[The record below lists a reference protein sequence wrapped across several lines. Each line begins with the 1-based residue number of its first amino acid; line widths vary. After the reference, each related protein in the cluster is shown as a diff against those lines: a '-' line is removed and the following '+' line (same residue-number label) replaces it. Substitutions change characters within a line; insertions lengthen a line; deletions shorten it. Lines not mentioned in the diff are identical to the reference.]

1 VNAPNPAMVATPA
14 AASQALQDEFLNEL
28 RKTKATVSMFL
39 VNGIRLVGKIEG
51 FDRHVVLLANG
62 TQQLVYKHAI
72 STIVPGEPRPAGDRP
87 SSGPSH
93 GEPRHP
99 RRNF

>member
-1 VNAPNPAMVATPA
+1 MLANPAGL
-14 AASQALQDEFLNEL
+14 ALQDEFLNEL

-39 VNGIRLVGKIEG
+39 VNGIRLIGKIEG
-51 FDRHVVLLANG
+51 YDRHVVLLANG

-72 STIVPGEPRPAGDRP
+72 STIVPGEPRPATERP
-87 SSGPSH
+87 QTTSH

-99 RRNF
+99 RRSF

>member
-1 VNAPNPAMVATPA
+1 MNAPLAVLATPA
-14 AASQALQDEFLNEL
+14 ALPLQDEFLNEL
-28 RKTKATVSMFL
+28 RKSKSTVSMFL

-51 FDRHVVLLANG
+51 YDRHVVLLANG

-72 STIVPGEPRPAGDRP
+72 STIVPGEPKPAGDRQ
-87 SSGPSH
+87 SATAH

-99 RRNF
+99 RRSF

>member
-1 VNAPNPAMVATPA
+1 MNPASVTLASPA
-14 AASQALQDEFLNEL
+14 AQALQDEFLNEL

-72 STIVPGEPRPAGDRP
+72 STVVPGEPRPATERHSAP
-87 SSGPSH
+87 PH

-99 RRNF
+99 RRSF

>member
-1 VNAPNPAMVATPA
+1 MLPTPA
-14 AASQALQDEFLNEL
+14 AANQALQDEYLNQH

-39 VNGIRLVGKIEG
+39 VNGIRLVGQIEG
-51 FDRHVVLLANG
+51 CDRHGVLLANG
-62 TQQLVYKHAI
+62 TQRLVYKHAI

-93 GEPRHP
+93 GESRHP

>member
-1 VNAPNPAMVATPA
+1 MNAPLALATSADLP
-14 AASQALQDEFLNEL
+14 LQDGFLNEL

-39 VNGIRLVGKIEG
+39 VNGIRLIGKIEG
-51 FDRHVVLLANG
+51 FDRHVVLLSNG

-72 STIVPGEPRPAGDRP
+72 STIVPGEPKPAGDRAP
-87 SSGPSH
+87 GPSH

>member
-1 VNAPNPAMVATPA
+1 MNAPLAVL
-14 AASQALQDEFLNEL
+14 ASPSVPLQDEFLNEL
-28 RKTKATVSMFL
+28 RKTKSTVSMFL

-72 STIVPGEPRPAGDRP
+72 STIVPGEPRPAAERP
-87 SSGPSH
+87 HAAH